1 MNALLRWIDDR
12 SGLGEGLRMC
22 SDRPLPGGACWCRV
36 WPCTLIFTFCVQAI
50 TGFFMWMYFSPSAQT
65 AWESVYF
72 LQHEVAGGW
81 LLRAV
86 HHYSAQVTL
95 VLIAIY
101 LVQMI
106 VTRALRAPREM
117 VFWSV
122 VVMGL
127 LCLGL
132 MLTGDLLAW
141 DQNSYASTKVRVNF
155 LNLLPGVGAGLFK
168 LAAGGPAFGHLTLT
182 RFLAL
187 HVGLLSG
194 TFLLMLIVRGVL
206 AYRVDKAEVA
216 ELAEKGGRVGRY
228 WPNQAVINAV
238 ACLLVMVVVLL
249 LACRHGLSGDHAGVA
264 LGAPAD
270 PSVAFDA
277 ARPEWAFLG
286 LYEFSHLFPGTMAIV
301 PIFIIPGLLVLFAFA
316 MPFFAGSKVGHQLN
330 LGFTAVLLSGLVV
343 LSFYSVWKDKKD
355 EGFQTALATADQQAD
370 RVLQLARSPQGIPVG
385 GALTLLRND
394 PKTRGPV
401 LFKVHCAACHDFAD
415 EQDEGILAEE
425 SSAPNLYGY
434 ASREWL
440 TGFLDA
446 RKIASS
452 AYFGNTAFKKGRMAG
467 MVKDWW
473 AEAEA
478 DDIVDDIREE
488 LATVAIGLSAEAGL
502 KSQAEADEQDAQL
515 IADGKDLIVDLYG
528 CTDCHRFHDKGP
540 AGKAPEL
547 TGYGS
552 REWLID
558 IIANPAHKRF
568 YGTKND
574 RMPIY
579 AEFPDEPAK
588 NTLTAHDLGLIA
600 DWLRGEWYEAP

>member
-1 MNALLRWIDDR
+1 
-12 SGLGEGLRMC
+12 
-22 SDRPLPGGACWCRV
+22 
-36 WPCTLIFTFCVQAI
+36 
-50 TGFFMWMYFSPSAQT
+50 MWMYFSPSAQT

-81 LLRAV
+81 LLRAI

-106 VTRALRAPREM
+106 VTRSLRAPREM

-132 MLTGDLLAW
+132 LLTGDLLAW
-141 DQNSYASTKVRVNF
+141 DQNSFASTKVRVNF

-187 HVGLLSG
+187 HVGLLSSL
-194 TFLLMLIVRGVL
+194 FLLMLIVRCML
-206 AYRVDKAEVA
+206 AYRADKAKVA
-216 ELAEKGGRVGRY
+216 ELTEQGGRIGRF

-249 LACRHGLSGDHAGVA
+249 LACQHGLSGDHAGVA

-301 PIFIIPGLLVLFAFA
+301 PIFVIPKLLVLFAFV
-316 MPFFAGSKVGHQLN
+316 MPFLARSNVGHRLN
-330 LGFTAVLLSGLVV
+330 LGFTAVLLLGLVV
-343 LSFYSVWKDKKD
+343 LSLYSVSKDKKD
-355 EGFQTALATADQQAD
+355 EGFQAALATANGQAE
-370 RVLQLARSPQGIPVG
+370 RVLELVRSPQGIPVS

-394 PKTRGPV
+394 PKTQGPV
-401 LFKVHCAACHDFAD
+401 LFTAHCAACHDFAD
-415 EQDEGILAEE
+415 AEGKGILAEK
-425 SSAPNLYGY
+425 SSAPNLHGF

-440 TGFLDA
+440 TGFLNA
-446 RKIASS
+446 EKIATP
-452 AYFGNTAFKKGRMAG
+452 AYFGNTAFKKGKMAG
-467 MVKDWW
+467 TVKQWW
-473 AEAEA
+473 DDAEA
-478 DDIVDDIREE
+478 DDMVDDIREE
-488 LATVAIGLSAEAGL
+488 LATVAVALSAGAEL
-502 KSQAEADEQDAQL
+502 KSQAEADEKDAQL
-515 IADGKDLIVDLYG
+515 IADGKDLITDLYG
-528 CTDCHRFHDKGP
+528 CTDCHKFHDNGRL
-540 AGKAPEL
+540 GEAPDL

-552 REWLID
+552 REWLMAIV
-558 IIANPAHKRF
+558 ANPAHKRF
-568 YGTKND
+568 YGDRND

-579 AEFPDEPAK
+579 AEFPEEPAK
-588 NTLTAHDLGLIA
+588 NTLSNQELGLIA